1 MTQSWDTVK
10 RFTQFFCVL
19 EKFASGSGV
28 ACFKTSPHPPFEGR
42 NKFTH
47 GLEEGCTLTV
57 AIVTRR

>member
-10 RFTQFFCVL
+10 GFTQFFRVL
-19 EKFASGSGV
+19 KKFTSGSGV
-28 ACFKTSPHPPFEGR
+28 ACFKTSSHPSFEGS